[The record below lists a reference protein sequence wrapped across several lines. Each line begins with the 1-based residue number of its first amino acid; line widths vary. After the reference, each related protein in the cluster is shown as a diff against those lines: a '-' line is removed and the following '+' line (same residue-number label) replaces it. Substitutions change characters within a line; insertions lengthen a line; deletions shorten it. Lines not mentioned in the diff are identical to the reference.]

1 MVNASQQ
8 CLVRETF
15 SIPLHAGTNR
25 PRTRRS
31 RERVSR
37 SCFGEFIGD
46 SQNYLVPVA
55 VDAVLHPSLGYEFNP
70 IIFQGPSGTGKTF
83 LARGLVHL
91 WIAQHP
97 QRKAM
102 ITSGTDLARDYANA
116 VDTDSVS
123 DFRRRLRSTA
133 LLLIDD
139 VERMEKKVAAQEEL
153 VNTLDVLLDRGHQM
167 LATLKQSPWETAGL
181 IPALASRL
189 SGGLTVPMSA
199 PGPSARRLILDHL
212 LAVHNLQLTNDAWEL
227 LLEPSPGF
235 PRPPADF
242 AALQQITL
250 RLAMGVKK
258 RGQLIDTEAVQAALA
273 AREPAG
279 EIPLKSIA
287 RSVSR
292 HFHVRIPELKGPQR
306 QQRVVR
312 ARGVAMLLA
321 RQLTGKSLA
330 DIGRHFGNRDHTT
343 VLHACRKTEQRMAS
357 DPAIHRAVQ
366 ELTSQ
371 LESP

>member
-1 MVNASQQ
+1 MFNASQE
-8 CLVRETF
+8 CLIGDTF

-25 PRTRRS
+25 SRGRRS
-31 RERVSR
+31 REGVSR
-37 SCFGEFIGD
+37 FRFGQFIGD
-46 SQNYLVPVA
+46 GQNYLVPVA
-55 VDAVLHPSLGYEFNP
+55 ADAVLQPRLGCHFNP
-70 IIFQGPSGTGKTF
+70 IVFHGPSGTGKTF

-91 WIAQHP
+91 WITQNP

-116 VDTDSVS
+116 VDTDAVS
-123 DFRRRLRSTA
+123 DFRRRLRSAA
-133 LLLIDD
+133 LILIDD
-139 VERMEKKVAAQEEL
+139 LERMEKKVPAQEEL
-153 VNTLDVLLDRGHQM
+153 VNTLDVLLDRGQQV
-167 LATLKQSPWETAGL
+167 LATLKQSPLETAGL
-181 IPALASRL
+181 IPALSSRL
-189 SGGLTVPMSA
+189 SGGLTVPIA
-199 PGPSARRLILDHL
+199 TPGPSARRLILGHL
-212 LAVHNLQLTNDAWEL
+212 LAMHDLQLTDEAWEL
-227 LLEPSPGF
+227 VLEPLLNSS
-235 PRPPADF
+235 RPPADF
-242 AALQQITL
+242 AALQQMTL
-250 RLAMGVKK
+250 RLATATPKK
-258 RGQLIDTEAVQAALA
+258 GQQIDAPLVRVVLDAQK
-273 AREPAG
+273 PPG

-287 RSVSR
+287 RCVSR

-343 VLHACRKTEQRMAS
+343 VLHACRKTEERMAS
-357 DPAIHRAVQ
+357 DPAIHRAVH